1 MTVSVERFFSP
12 ANDGATPECFRVLL
26 EGAMGSPWGPGGG
39 KKKPTMSLGKEMRL
53 SGVLTANSAAVL

>member
-1 MTVSVERFFSP
+1 MTVSVERFFPP

-39 KKKPTMSLGKEMRL
+39 KKKPHDELRKGNASEWC
-53 SGVLTANSAAVL
+53 ANS